1 MTVTL
6 KNDLLTIVIE
16 HAGAQLASVK
26 NAAGAEYIW
35 KGDPAI
41 WGRHAPLL
49 FPIISRL
56 KDNRYTL
63 NGKTYTIPQHGFAR
77 NMDFAL
83 VEATDSRAVFTLT
96 EDESTLAV
104 FPFPFQ
110 LTVVYEL
117 EGETLK
123 KSITVKNPG
132 EETMFYELGIHDGF
146 TCPHS
151 PDESMSDWAVVI
163 PGEDT
168 FELYGMD
175 DTAMI
180 TPKDRTVH
188 FPGGRISTQP
198 MVTHNIDTFIMDAP
212 ACHRASLVNK
222 NGEPVVTMDF
232 PGFPFLGI
240 WTTYR
245 DFETRYVC
253 IEPWSTLPDATFVGR
268 GLDEKAGIRSLEP
281 GKTDTLFYTT
291 TFHC

>member
-1 MTVTL
+1 MNVTL
-6 KNDLLTIVIE
+6 KSEALTVVIE
-16 HAGAQLASVK
+16 HAGAQLASVT
-26 NAAGAEYIW
+26 NAAGDEYIW

-56 KDNRYTL
+56 KDNQYTL

-77 NMDFAL
+77 NMVFDL
-83 VEATDSRAVFTLT
+83 VEANDTRAVFTLT

-104 FPFPFQ
+104 FPFPFK

-117 EGETLK
+117 AGNDLK
-123 KSITVKNPG
+123 KSITVENTG
-132 EETMFYELGIHDGF
+132 DETMFYELGIHDGF
-146 TCPHS
+146 TCPHNVW
-151 PDESMSDWAVVI
+151 ESMANWAVVI

-175 DTAMI
+175 ESAMI
-180 TPKDRTVH
+180 TPKDRTVP

-212 ACHRASLVNK
+212 ACHKAMLVDR
-222 NGEPVVTMDF
+222 NGSPVVTMDF

-245 DFETRYVC
+245 EFETRYVC
-253 IEPWSTLPDATFVGR
+253 IEPWSTLPDCTFVGR
-268 GLDEKAGIRSLEP
+268 GLDEKKGIRKLAAGEEE
-281 GKTDTLFYTT
+281 TFAYTT
-291 TFHC
+291 TFHS